1 MCEMQEKETIWTS
14 DPEEPTPKDCQLC
27 NVQLLSIL
35 TQKEKEDAEIQKIFE
50 KVFRRRAKWRKRA
63 ETAELNFVKLRAQFL
78 EERERFDAERK
89 ALDDKRRDEV
99 AKALGYKNI
108 AEVIGLAQVDYK
120 LICDELYSEV
130 EALEYVKIKNR
141 EGEYISFVDALREV
155 RGVEAAANKRAMKAE
170 ERMYE
175 AFDSENRIK
184 KQNKNLWLAVGI
196 LAPACAGLLF
206 VVITSIIQTLC

>member
-1 MCEMQEKETIWTS
+1 MCEMQEKEIIWTP

-35 TQKEKEDAEIQKIFE
+35 TQREKEDAEIQKIFE

-63 ETAELNFVKLRAQFL
+63 ERAALNLIKFRAQFL
-78 EERERFDAERK
+78 EEREHHKLELERAE
-89 ALDDKRRDEV
+89 AKRRDEV
-99 AKALGYKNI
+99 AKAMGYMSI
-108 AEVIGLAQVDYK
+108 AEVLGHPNVDYK
-120 LICDELYSEV
+120 LICDELYAEV
-130 EALEYVKIKNR
+130 EALEYVKRKNR

-155 RGVEAAANKRAMKAE
+155 RRVEAAANKRAMKAE

-175 AFDSENRIK
+175 AFESENRIK

-206 VVITSIIQTLC
+206 VVIALIIQTLC